1 LKRHLKVHSG
11 DKSFNQFL
19 CSKTFSLEINFKKS
33 FARNLMAAESVQF
46 HLFFSSDMQKHL
58 TKKRIELS
66 KGQFINKTGFYFQCT
81 WGEGGLLAVSL

>member
-1 LKRHLKVHSG
+1 
-11 DKSFNQFL
+11 
-19 CSKTFSLEINFKKS
+19 
-33 FARNLMAAESVQF
+33 MAAESVQF